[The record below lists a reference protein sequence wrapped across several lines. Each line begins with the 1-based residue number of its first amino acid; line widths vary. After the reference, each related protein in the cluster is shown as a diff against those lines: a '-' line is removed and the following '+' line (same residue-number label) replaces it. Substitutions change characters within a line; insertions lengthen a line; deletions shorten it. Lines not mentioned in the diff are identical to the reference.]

1 MICNPRDWVIERLL
15 QLPECELA
23 ADAGKIRPICPSSP
37 RDHVAGPALSFAEKE
52 LLTGLR
58 ISCRLEVIRRIIE
71 RTDPSGQR
79 EQLAV
84 GQSERRHS
92 ALRAVADQIADL
104 ILGATAE
111 HTVVDQRRTTVRPS
125 GRFSVTS
132 RAELRKLLLGG
143 SRARGAKGEQDGC
156 RRRAK
161 IGRQFAESLPLA
173 LHGYFWSLETNPGV
187 HQKTSLKAS

>member
-1 MICNPRDWVIERLL
+1 
-15 QLPECELA
+15 
-23 ADAGKIRPICPSSP
+23 
-37 RDHVAGPALSFAEKE
+37 
-52 LLTGLR
+52 GLR
-58 ISCRLEVIRRIIE
+58 ISCRLGIIRRIIE

-104 ILGATAE
+104 ILGAAAK
-111 HTVVDQRRTTVRPS
+111 HTVVDQRRTTVRSS

-143 SRARGAKGEQDGC
+143 SRARGAPRHQGGC
-156 RRRAK
+156 RSRPEILGPFETRVCCYETL
-161 IGRQFAESLPLA
+161 ITLA
-173 LHGYFWSLETNPGV
+173 SQSHS